1 MTPRLMIAM
10 CALLAAAP
18 AWAEISAEQRIEKE
32 IVEKG
37 PNGEVRL
44 ARVAADTV
52 QPGEEVI
59 YSLSYS
65 NKAADA
71 AEAVV
76 LVIPVPDEITYV
88 EGSATGENLN
98 ILFSAD
104 GGETFVARG
113 RLTVVED
120 GRPRAAKGDEIT
132 HIKWTLASAL
142 KPSQAG
148 EVSFRGI
155 LK

>member
-1 MTPRLMIAM
+1 MIAM
-10 CALLAAAP
+10 SAFLAAAP
-18 AWAEISAEQRIEKE
+18 AWAEISAQQRIEKE
-32 IVEKG
+32 IVQSG
-37 PNGEVRL
+37 SQGEAKL

-59 YSLSYS
+59 YSLRYS
-65 NKAADA
+65 NNADDA

-76 LVIPVPDEITYV
+76 LVMPVPDEITYV

-113 RLTVVED
+113 RLTVIED
-120 GRPRAAKGDEIT
+120 GQPRAAKGDEIT
-132 HIKWTLASAL
+132 HIKWSLAGAL
-142 KPSQAG
+142 KPSETG
-148 EVSFRGI
+148 EVSFRGV